1 MGYRVGICD
10 DSTEDAD
17 FVERIVTSWAKQN
30 QWEITVERFP
40 SAEAFL
46 FCYAQDKEWDILL
59 LDIEMGKM
67 DGVELAKQ
75 IRQDNS
81 GVQMVFITGF
91 ADYMAQGYEVSA
103 LHYLMKPVAQDKL
116 FAVLDKAAQ
125 NRKKTEKVLLLPVD
139 AEMIRLRMSE
149 TCFVEAQ
156 AHSVRIATRNGMLEV
171 RRSISE
177 LERELDQSFV
187 RCHRSY
193 LVNLKYLAKLCKNEV
208 VLDDGTVLPLSRGA
222 AAAVHKAFVAYYTEG
237 EE

>member
-149 TCFVEAQ
+149 ICFVEAQ

-177 LERELDQSFV
+177 LEWELDQSFV

>member
-1 MGYRVGICD
+1 MAYRIGICD
-10 DSTEDAD
+10 DSTEDAA
-17 FVERIVTSWAKQN
+17 FVEQIVKSWTKQN
-30 QWEITVERFP
+30 QWETTMEHFP
-40 SAEAFL
+40 SAEAFW

-81 GVQMVFITGF
+81 SVQIIFITGF

-125 NRKKTEKVLLLPVD
+125 NRKKTEKVLLFPVD
-139 AEMIRLRMSE
+139 AEIIRLKLSQI
-149 TCFVEAQ
+149 CFVEAQ
-156 AHSVRIATRNGMLEV
+156 AHSVLVVTGQRTVEV

-177 LERELDQSFV
+177 LEQELDQGFV

-193 LVNLKYLAKLCKNEV
+193 LVNLKYIARLGKNEV
-208 VLDDGTVLPLSRGA
+208 ILDDGTVLPLSRSA
-222 AAAVHKAFVAYYTEG
+222 ATAVHKAFVAYYTEG
-237 EE
+237 EK